1 MEELKFLADLQ
12 DLMEGRK
19 VIRLTRLFINL
30 KVILRSRQKEE
41 LQLDTETN
49 MILQS
54 STREL
59 LELGDIRSL
68 PCGTNINDL

>member
-1 MEELKFLADLQ
+1 MEELKFLVVLQ

-41 LQLDTETN
+41 PQLDTETN

-59 LELGDIRSL
+59 LE
-68 PCGTNINDL
+68 